1 MLDVPVQ
8 GGTRQSPPQRN
19 RPNMGPRNPSIG
31 IRRTASSQEL
41 RDQAVLNT
49 TAGASTLAL
58 QPTRS
63 RLPAL
68 DETCQLDLAQAPSK
82 TSSTS
87 SNPKEQ
93 PGRLRRASNAFQT
106 KLGFKKD
113 KANENEKDL
122 EAGAPPVG
130 QVQIPREYA
139 ANMVDVLDTLGKSDL
154 SYTTELFAN
163 NCRSRS
169 PNSHI
174 SNERAKLAF
183 HPQSR
188 KIRQPSTYIQLA
200 TGSK

>member
-8 GGTRQSPPQRN
+8 GSSNPTTRQSPPQRS

-31 IRRTASSQEL
+31 IRRTASSQ
-41 RDQAVLNT
+41 DQAVLNT

-68 DETCQLDLAQAPSK
+68 DETCQLDLTQAPSK

-87 SNPKEQ
+87 SNLQEQ

-122 EAGAPPVG
+122 EAGAPPVVQG
-130 QVQIPREYA
+130 QIPREYA
-139 ANMVDVLDTLGKSDL
+139 ANMVDVLDTLGKPDL
-154 SYTTELFAN
+154 S
-163 NCRSRS
+163 
-169 PNSHI
+169 
-174 SNERAKLAF
+174 
-183 HPQSR
+183 
-188 KIRQPSTYIQLA
+188 
-200 TGSK
+200 